1 MSIVIYRDKDGTSI
15 PTDFVS
21 QLDPP
26 PQSFEIVDYEQV
38 RPETSLVHAKR
49 LINEYSLREFE
60 SEADFTDLE
69 KVGLAYTETEDEG
82 IPVEAEAD
90 LINCRINRYV
100 NGRLVDRIEYDSLE
114 DMIHAELEYMDFNEL
129 VSFTDEQIEMGMQET
144 EPEPEQPVTQ
154 ESRVDEMLR
163 QARLAAELSRQTG
176 QDVFAFEEGNLD
188 PVNEPKPEQK
198 PAETEIA
205 PPPPAARPRSK
216 VTPTL
221 LYPEIPSERRF
232 DYQIDNDN
240 LGVGTPLDRFYRNIR
255 AIQLLKKL
263 EDEHRLAL
271 PAEQG
276 FLAEY
281 VGWGGLPQFFEEGNA
296 HYGELKAVLTDEEYA
311 SARES
316 SLTAFY
322 TPPVVIRAMYQALE
336 NMGFKRGNLL
346 EPSCGVGNFLGMKP
360 ESLSDSRIYGIE
372 LDSISGRIAQ
382 QLYQTS

>member
-1 MSIVIYRDKDGTSI
+1 M
-15 PTDFVS
+15 
-21 QLDPP
+21 
-26 PQSFEIVDYEQV
+26 
-38 RPETSLVHAKR
+38 
-49 LINEYSLREFE
+49 
-60 SEADFTDLE
+60 
-69 KVGLAYTETEDEG
+69 
-82 IPVEAEAD
+82 
-90 LINCRINRYV
+90 
-100 NGRLVDRIEYDSLE
+100 
-114 DMIHAELEYMDFNEL
+114 
-129 VSFTDEQIEMGMQET
+129 
-144 EPEPEQPVTQ
+144 
-154 ESRVDEMLR
+154 
-163 QARLAAELSRQTG
+163 
-176 QDVFAFEEGNLD
+176 
-188 PVNEPKPEQK
+188 
-198 PAETEIA
+198 
-205 PPPPAARPRSK
+205 
-216 VTPTL
+216 
-221 LYPEIPSERRF
+221 RRF
-232 DYQIDNDN
+232 DFHIENDD
-240 LGVGTPLDRFYRNIR
+240 LGVGAPLDRFYRNIR

-271 PAEQG
+271 PTEQG

-382 QLYQTS
+382 QLYQTSSIAVQGFEKTELPDSFFDVAIGNVPFGDFKLSDKKYDNGCSLSI